1 MDESEYNSPQI
12 RILKRLSLL
21 PFVFIGALPAVL
33 NAAPPET
40 SWELVPPDLP
50 LPASAPCTAPWMAE
64 ANMLQPVAHSQ
75 FTMMTRL
82 GDRPRHLQTEFGFNA
97 ITIQPPDSHNCDTG
111 LPDRDRI
118 TEEQFRAGMAAYR
131 AAGYHVLLYT
141 SVEACGQTPE
151 FQSGQV
157 AREHPEWSQRDPKG
171 NPVLV
176 YGQPWL
182 CPSGGARQYALDRAV
197 RITRQY
203 QPDGI
208 LLDNS
213 EFFFAKDGWTCHCAS
228 CQKAFRGYVR
238 KRFGVERTKRFFG
251 VAPDQLEIPSAEG
264 PLFALWLQWRNRVW
278 AEINESFRARLRE
291 VNPKIMIVANTQ
303 YLYENA
309 CLATDLQYVHED
321 AVVSESV
328 GLDSW
333 QMSRKMALG
342 SALAEGRPL
351 WNYIG
356 TFTEADT
363 YTGIKPAEV
372 ISPLIIA
379 TIAHQARPWIVDG
392 FDDGHTDPLARQA
405 MSKLLAWHNT
415 HPQFYTNT
423 PWARAG
429 VVLSLSSR
437 NALHRALIP
446 ESLGALLSA
455 GVPAAALRDE
465 DLSAEK
471 LSAFHVVTVETA
483 ACLGEISAKALA
495 EWVRGGGIL
504 VAAPDA
510 GCYDV
515 LGRKLPHSV
524 LWKALGL
531 EAAPSQEI
539 SVGRGKV
546 VSPGQGAFSQTAVR
560 LAQADSFLVTPRS
573 GVEVVPY
580 TTKQSLIL
588 HLVRHQAAARPIAL
602 RVPNEFHPTTMN
614 ARLRTPDSE
623 EAQLLPL
630 VATGDGLT
638 FSLPTTPEYGVI
650 EIPIR

>member
-1 MDESEYNSPQI
+1 MKPM
-12 RILKRLSLL
+12 SLL
-21 PFVFIGALPAVL
+21 RFVFLCALPAAL

-40 SWELVPPDLP
+40 SWEPVPPDLP
-50 LPASAPCTAPWMAE
+50 LPASAPCGSQWLAE
-64 ANMLQPVAHSQ
+64 ANMLQPYGHSQ
-75 FTMMTRL
+75 FTMVTHL
-82 GDRPRHLQTEFGFNA
+82 GDRPRRLQAEFGFNA

-111 LPDRDRI
+111 LADRDRI
-118 TEEQFRAGMAAYR
+118 TEEQFRAAMAAYR

-157 AREHPEWSQRDPKG
+157 AREHPDWSQRDPKG

-182 CPSGGARQYALDRAV
+182 CPTGGARQYALDRAV

-203 QPDGI
+203 HPDGI

-213 EFFFAKDGWTCHCAS
+213 EFFFAKDGWTCHCAA
-228 CQKAFRGYVR
+228 CQQAFRDYVK

-251 VAPDQLEIPSAEG
+251 VAPDRLEIPSDEG

-278 AEINESFRARLRE
+278 AQVNESFRARLRE
-291 VNPKIMIVANTQ
+291 IDPKIMVVANTQ
-303 YLYENA
+303 YLYDNA
-309 CLATDLQYVHED
+309 CLATDLQYAHED

-328 GLDSW
+328 CLDSW
-333 QMSRKMALG
+333 QMSRKMMLG
-342 SALAEGRPL
+342 RALAEGRPL

-363 YTGIKPAEV
+363 YTGIKPPEV

-392 FDDGHTDPLARQA
+392 FDDGHTDPRARQA

-415 HPQFYTNT
+415 HPQFYRNT

-429 VVLSLSSR
+429 VVLSLASR
-437 NALHRALIP
+437 NVLHRALIP
-446 ESLGALLSA
+446 EDLGALLSA
-455 GVPAAALRDE
+455 GIPTAALRDE
-465 DLSAEK
+465 DLTAEK
-471 LSAFHVVTVETA
+471 LRPFHIVTVETA
-483 ACLGEISAKALA
+483 ACLGETSAKALA
-495 EWVRGGGIL
+495 KWVRGGGTL

-510 GCYDV
+510 GRYDV

-524 LWKALGL
+524 LLEALGL
-531 EAAPSQEI
+531 EAAPPKEI
-539 SVGRGKV
+539 GVGRGKV
-546 VSPGQGAFSQTAVR
+546 VSPAVSPGQGAFSQTAVR
-560 LAQADSFLVTPRS
+560 LARADSFLVIPAS

-580 TTKQSLIL
+580 TAKHSLIL
-588 HLVRHQAAARPIAL
+588 HLLRHQAAARPIAL
-602 RVPNEFHPTTMN
+602 RVPNEFHPATMN
-614 ARLRTPDSE
+614 ARLWTPDSE
-623 EAQLLPL
+623 RAQQVRLI
-630 VATGDGLT
+630 ATGVGFTL
-638 FSLPTTPEYGVI
+638 SLPTTPEYGVI
-650 EIPIR
+650 EIPLIPIASAD

>member
-1 MDESEYNSPQI
+1 
-12 RILKRLSLL
+12 
-21 PFVFIGALPAVL
+21 
-33 NAAPPET
+33 
-40 SWELVPPDLP
+40 
-50 LPASAPCTAPWMAE
+50 
-64 ANMLQPVAHSQ
+64 MLQPVAHSQ
-75 FTMMTRL
+75 FTMMTHL
-82 GDRPRHLQTEFGFNA
+82 GDRPRHLRTEFGFNA

-111 LPDRDRI
+111 LPDRDRLS
-118 TEEQFRAGMAAYR
+118 EEQFRAGMAAYR

-141 SVEACGQTPE
+141 SVEACD
-151 FQSGQV
+151 SD
-157 AREHPEWSQRDPKG
+157 ARVSEWSSRPYTSRVVATRSQG
-171 NPVLV
+171 NPVNV

-182 CPSGGARQYALDRAV
+182 CPTAAGHDNTRPTDRAV

-203 QPDGI
+203 QPDDI

-213 EFFFAKDGWTCHCAS
+213 EILFCGGQLDMPLRPHAE
-228 CQKAFRGYVR
+228 KAFRDYV
-238 KRFGVERTKRFFG
+238 KQRFGVEQAKRFRCG
-251 VAPDQLEIPSAEG
+251 TRNQLEIPLREG

-278 AEINESFRARLRE
+278 AQINESFRARLRE
-291 VNPKIMIVANTQ
+291 VDPKIMIVANTQ

-363 YTGIKPAEV
+363 YTGIKPPEV

-392 FDDGHTDPLARQA
+392 FDDGHTDPRARQA

-437 NALHRALIP
+437 NVLHRALIP

-455 GVPAAALRDE
+455 GVPAAARR
-465 DLSAEK
+465 SATKTLPRKSSGRFTSSQSRPRPVLAKPPRRRWPNGCAEA
-471 LSAFHVVTVETA
+471 AFWPRRRMWVVTMFLA
-483 ACLGEISAKALA
+483 GNCLI
-495 EWVRGGGIL
+495 
-504 VAAPDA
+504 
-510 GCYDV
+510 
-515 LGRKLPHSV
+515 
-524 LWKALGL
+524 
-531 EAAPSQEI
+531 PS
-539 SVGRGKV
+539 SGK
-546 VSPGQGAFSQTAVR
+546 R
-560 LAQADSFLVTPRS
+560 LALKLRPPKRSAWAAERSF
-573 GVEVVPY
+573 
-580 TTKQSLIL
+580 
-588 HLVRHQAAARPIAL
+588 
-602 RVPNEFHPTTMN
+602 
-614 ARLRTPDSE
+614 
-623 EAQLLPL
+623 PL
-630 VATGDGLT
+630 SKVH
-638 FSLPTTPEYGVI
+638 S
-650 EIPIR
+650 RKRQ

>member
-1 MDESEYNSPQI
+1 
-12 RILKRLSLL
+12 
-21 PFVFIGALPAVL
+21 
-33 NAAPPET
+33 
-40 SWELVPPDLP
+40 
-50 LPASAPCTAPWMAE
+50 
-64 ANMLQPVAHSQ
+64 MLQPVGHSQ
-75 FTMMTRL
+75 FTMMTHL
-82 GDRPRHLQTEFGFNA
+82 GNRPRHLRTEFGFNA

-111 LPDRDRI
+111 LADSDRI
-118 TEEQFRAGMAAYR
+118 TDEQFRAAMAAYR
-131 AAGYHVLLYT
+131 AAGYRVLLYT

-182 CPSGGARQYALDRAV
+182 CPTGGARQYALDRAV
-197 RITRQY
+197 SITRHY

-228 CQKAFRGYVR
+228 CQKAFREYV
-238 KRFGVERTKRFFG
+238 KERFGVERTKRFFG
-251 VAPDQLEIPSAEG
+251 VAADQLEIPSREG

-278 AEINESFRARLRE
+278 AQLNETFRARLRE
-291 VNPKIMIVANTQ
+291 VNPKIMLLANTQ

-309 CLATDLQYVHED
+309 CLATDLQYLHED
-321 AVVSESV
+321 VVVSESV

-333 QMSRKMALG
+333 QMSRKMVLG
-342 SALAEGRPL
+342 STLAQGRPL

-392 FDDGHTDPLARQA
+392 FDDGHTDPPARQA
-405 MSKLLAWHNT
+405 MSKLLAWHDT
-415 HPQFYTNT
+415 HPQFYSNT

-429 VVLSLSSR
+429 VVLSLPSR

-446 ESLGALLSA
+446 ENLGALLSA
-455 GVPAAALRDE
+455 GVPTAALRDE
-465 DLSAEK
+465 DLTTEM
-471 LSAFHVVTVETA
+471 LGAFHVVTVETA
-483 ACLGEISAKALA
+483 ACLGESSAMALA
-495 EWVRGGGIL
+495 NWVRDGGIL
-504 VAAPDA
+504 VAAADA

-524 LWKALGL
+524 LWTAFDLKAS
-531 EAAPSQEI
+531 PSKEI
-539 SVGRGKV
+539 SVGRGRV
-546 VSPGQGAFSQTAVR
+546 VSPAQAAFSQTAVR
-560 LAQADSFLVTPRS
+560 LAQADSFLVLKGS
-573 GVEVVPY
+573 GIEVVPY
-580 TTKQSLIL
+580 TTKHSVIL
-588 HLVRHQAAARPIAL
+588 HLVRHQAAAQPIAL
-602 RVPNEFHPTTMN
+602 RLPNEFHPTTMN
-614 ARLRTPDSE
+614 ARLWTPDSE
-623 EAQLLPL
+623 EAQILPL
-630 VATGDGLT
+630 VATGDGLM
-638 FSLPTTPEYGVI
+638 FSLRTTPEYGVI